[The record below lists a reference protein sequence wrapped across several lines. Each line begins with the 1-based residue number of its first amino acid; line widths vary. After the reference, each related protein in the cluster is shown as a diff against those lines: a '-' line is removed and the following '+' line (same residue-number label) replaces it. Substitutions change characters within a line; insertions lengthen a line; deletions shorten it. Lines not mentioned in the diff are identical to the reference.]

1 MDAPAPILE
10 AVEAGDLPR
19 VKSLLEGDPALARA
33 TSAHDKTAL
42 HLAAEKNHP
51 AVAEALIDAGADLE
65 AETTWGMTPLQWAA
79 NRNSALTARL
89 LITRGARLNLW
100 AAAGLGL
107 LDEVRA
113 CWDGGRLRP
122 RVGQPRFRK
131 RADGGWRKAPVPGDV
146 REVVSDAFYIAC
158 RNGHTDV
165 ARLLLLRGADV
176 DARGFFGG
184 TALHWAAGN
193 GHRETVQFLLA
204 HGAITDLEDD
214 EFHATPRGWA
224 EQSDRRDIAD
234 LLY

>member
-1 MDAPAPILE
+1 MDAVRSILE
-10 AVEAGDLPR
+10 AVEAGDVPR
-19 VKSLLEGDPALARA
+19 VKALLAQDPGLVLASSL
-33 TSAHDKTAL
+33 HDKTIL
-42 HLAAEKNHP
+42 HTAAERNHP
-51 AVAEALIDAGADLE
+51 EVVEALLDAGAPPE

-79 NRNSALTARL
+79 NMGSAAAARVL
-89 LITRGARLNLW
+89 VARGARLNLW

-107 LDEVRA
+107 LDEVRGF
-113 CWDGGRLRP
+113 WDGGRLRP
-122 RVGQPRFRK
+122 GAGQARFRK
-131 RADGGWRKAPVPGDV
+131 RADGGWRKAPVPWDV

-165 ARLLLLRGADV
+165 ARFLLYRGADV

-184 TALHWAAGN
+184 TALHWAARN
-193 GHRETVQFLLA
+193 GHRDTVELLLA

-224 EQSDRRDIAD
+224 EQFDHRDIAA